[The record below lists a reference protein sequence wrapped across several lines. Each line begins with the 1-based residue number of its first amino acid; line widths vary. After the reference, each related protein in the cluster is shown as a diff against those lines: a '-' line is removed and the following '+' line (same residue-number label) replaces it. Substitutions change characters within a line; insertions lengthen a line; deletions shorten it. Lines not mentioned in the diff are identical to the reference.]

1 MNLYFSPMRVMP
13 DIRINIFPGV
23 YEPSDDSYMLIE
35 AIDVKGDEK
44 VLDMGCGSGIVALHL
59 AKSGCDVVAVDV
71 NDRAVENT
79 MFNAKSNELK
89 IKCMKSDLFEN
100 IDGKFDII
108 TFNPPYLPTEGED
121 KAWDGGERGRKVIDR
136 FLRDAWRYLTE
147 DGKIYMVMSSF
158 TDVDG
163 VMECYKK
170 IYSFK
175 ILKQKHIFFE
185 TIYVFEITRK
195 ER

>member
-1 MNLYFSPMRVMP
+1 MRVIP
-13 DIRINIFPGV
+13 DIRIKVFPGV

-35 AIDVKGDEK
+35 TIDVKGDER

-59 AKSGCDVVAVDV
+59 AKSGCDVVAVDI
-71 NDRAVENT
+71 NDKAVENT
-79 MFNAKSNELK
+79 MFNAKSNGLK

-100 IDGKFDII
+100 VDGKFDII

-121 KAWDGGERGRKVIDR
+121 RAWDGGKGGRKVIDR

-147 DGKIYMVMSSF
+147 GGKIYMVMSSL
-158 TDVDG
+158 TDVDEI
-163 VMECYKK
+163 MECYKE

-175 ILKQKHIFFE
+175 IMKQKHIFFE

-195 ER
+195 EM